1 MPLLRSRLCWLPA
14 TNWFLTSVADALRNS
29 SRPESL
35 EALRHRNTRF

>member
-1 MPLLRSRLCWLPA
+1 MPLLRSRLCRMPA